1 MRHLKILAAIFLS
14 FLIVK
19 RFFSFSDPIQLAQVV
34 GKILPKSAYTKILT
48 YFSKRSYAR
57 EHKLVEIYYKG
68 KRIKIRSSK
77 SNFSPREK
85 ELIFNLQRALE
96 KLDREG
102 EKF

>member
-14 FLIVK
+14 FLIAK
-19 RFFSFSDPIQLAQVV
+19 KFLAFSDPIQLAQAA
-34 GKILPKSAYTKILT
+34 GEILPKSAYTKIFT
-48 YFSKRSYAR
+48 YFSKRSYAK
-57 EHKLVEIYYKG
+57 EHKIVEIYYKG
-68 KRIKIRSSK
+68 KRIKIKSTK

-85 ELIFNLQRALE
+85 EFIFNLQKALE